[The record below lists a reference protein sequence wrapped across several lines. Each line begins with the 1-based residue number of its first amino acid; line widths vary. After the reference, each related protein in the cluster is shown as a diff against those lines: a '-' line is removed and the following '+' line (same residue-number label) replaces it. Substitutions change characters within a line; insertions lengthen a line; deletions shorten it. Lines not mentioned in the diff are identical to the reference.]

1 MRKYSQA
8 YTKIV
13 KDHKDVQGIVAYSIY
28 KQQKIEW
35 IANFQNKNNRAPE
48 EQDLEI
54 FHESVLTETS
64 INSYKASADNL
75 LQKYGE
81 IVFRKKV
88 QQMSSIDKRINK
100 RKWYWSGVGQSVF
113 GSFIF
118 AILVVIFGWIIT
130 SQKGGIKELLQAIT
144 DGIPN

>member
-1 MRKYSQA
+1 MRIYSQA

-35 IANFQNKNNRAPE
+35 IANFQSKNNCFPE
-48 EQDLEI
+48 EKDLET
-54 FHESVLTETS
+54 FHESVLTDTS
-64 INSYKASADNL
+64 IISYKANADIL

-88 QQMSSIDKRINK
+88 QQMSSLDKRINK

-118 AILVVIFGWIIT
+118 AVLIVIFGWIIT
-130 SQKGGIKELLQAIT
+130 SKSDGLKTLLQSII
-144 DGIPN
+144 DGMPN